1 MKEVILAKRYAE
13 AFLSFAKLTIGFE
26 RAVEEIVALKILLCE
41 VSSFKT
47 FIESRWIP
55 YGAKCQV
62 LDETLKDFSQETR
75 QFIKLLLDKGRI
87 KELVQVVDYVR
98 DTYEGGE
105 AINALMSTSYMMD
118 EDLIGK
124 IKAKI
129 ETKIKKK
136 LRLFI
141 KLDPDL
147 LGGVKVSLDHKLLD
161 GSVASRL
168 EALKTKL
175 KTVKVG

>member
-13 AFLSFAKLTIGFE
+13 AFLSFAKPTIGFE
-26 RAVEEIVALKILLCE
+26 RAVEEIVALKLLLCE
-41 VSSFKT
+41 VPSFKL

-55 YGAKCQV
+55 YGAKCQA
-62 LDETLKDFSQETR
+62 LDAALKDFSQETR
-75 QFIKLLLDKGRI
+75 QFLKLLLNKGRI
-87 KELVQVVDYVR
+87 TELLQVVDYVR
-98 DTYEGGE
+98 NTYEGGE
-105 AINALMSTSYMMD
+105 AINALLSTSYLLD
-118 EDLIGK
+118 EDLVEK
-124 IKAKI
+124 IKTKL
-129 ETKIKKK
+129 ETKFKKK